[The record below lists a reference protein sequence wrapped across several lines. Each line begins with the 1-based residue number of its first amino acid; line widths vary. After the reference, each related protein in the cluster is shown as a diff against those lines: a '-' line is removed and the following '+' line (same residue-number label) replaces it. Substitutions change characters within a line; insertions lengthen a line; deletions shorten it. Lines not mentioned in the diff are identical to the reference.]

1 MPTVEVGKLENGNAG
16 KLQALSVQ
24 QEQQTTQ
31 WYSAKSSKLNRM
43 THQPYVNDSISNIQA
58 NNQQSV
64 SEQSLN

>member
-31 WYSAKSSKLNRM
+31 
-43 THQPYVNDSISNIQA
+43 
-58 NNQQSV
+58 
-64 SEQSLN
+64 